1 VVVPKVYWDYCDSR
15 MLTLEYLEGVQL
27 ADLDLETTPLE
38 SRREL
43 AYRVTDAWME
53 MIFRHGFFHADPH
66 PANVLVLD
74 RGRIGLVD
82 FGLVGKLTDEDM
94 ARLTRLFID
103 AATENVDALPR
114 RLAELGVRYPKER
127 EDEFAA
133 ELRELFYR
141 YYGASLAEID
151 PIQVIRE
158 GFALI
163 YSMNLRLPTRFV
175 LLDKAIAT
183 LGSVGVELYPAFNV
197 FEVARPY
204 ARELML
210 ERFSPG
216 RVAARAQKR
225 GRELY
230 EIANE
235 LPYQVHDVLQEIRD
249 GQIEVGFVHK
259 GLDEFMHKLDV
270 IFNRL
275 VIALVVAGGLLGS
288 SLIGILATDGPQI
301 FGIHFLSVI
310 GFIMSGVLGAWLLI
324 GVLRSGRI

>member
-1 VVVPKVYWDYCDSR
+1 
-15 MLTLEYLEGVQL
+15 MTE
-27 ADLDLETTPLE
+27 
-38 SRREL
+38 
-43 AYRVTDAWME
+43 AWMT
-53 MIFRHGFFHADPH
+53 MIFRHGFFHGDPH

-74 RGRIGLVD
+74 GGRIGLVD
-82 FGLVGKLTDEDM
+82 FGLVGKLTDEDLS
-94 ARLTRLFID
+94 RLTRLFID
-103 AATENVDALPR
+103 AATENVEALPR

-127 EDEFAA
+127 EDEFTT

-141 YYGASLAEID
+141 YYGASLADID

-183 LGSVGVELYPAFNV
+183 LGSVSVELYPAFNV

-204 ARELML
+204 ARQLML
-210 ERFSPG
+210 ERFSPS
-216 RVAARAQKR
+216 RVAANAQRR

-230 EIANE
+230 DIANE
-235 LPYQVHDVLQEIRD
+235 IPYQVHDVLQEFRD

-259 GLDEFMHKLDV
+259 GLDEFMQKLDV

-275 VIALVVAGGLLGS
+275 VVALVVAGGLLGS

-310 GFIMSGVLGAWLLI
+310 GFILSGVLGAWLLI